1 MAVSNNAGT
10 VEVIRRQRVA
20 ITAPGT
26 RGGNQPY
33 HFAKSLE
40 LPEAEKFLEDYFV
53 ASKRL
58 ALAAVRDLVGG
69 LGGQCRVVGSAVL
82 LASGRPLPPLAKILA
97 SHALIHAAEGEFFR
111 EAFSKACEDLNLAV
125 TGFRERE
132 LDQCVLTTFGKAAAQ
147 TQRQISTLGRFLGPP
162 WTKDQKTA
170 ALAAL
175 LVLANQKK
183 AIPADRATQMTP

>member
-1 MAVSNNAGT
+1 ML
-10 VEVIRRQRVA
+10 R
-20 ITAPGT
+20 ITKIDTPTEQKLILEGRLTEPWIADLSSHWEDMRHAHPKRKFVVDLRGVT
-26 RGGNQPY
+26 R
-33 HFAKSLE
+33 S
-40 LPEAEKFLEDYFV
+40 
-53 ASKRL
+53 
-58 ALAAVRDLVGG
+58 
-69 LGGQCRVVGSAVL
+69 
-82 LASGRPLPPLAKILA
+82 
-97 SHALIHAAEGEFFR
+97 EFFR

-175 LVLANQKK
+175 LVLANQKT